1 METIIQGD
9 NKPIV
14 LEFDR
19 PCTNI
24 DQLSTVLYGSN
35 TIFRAWA
42 LGDATISGNTLS
54 LPFDQ
59 AESMKL
65 TGKFANLE
73 VKIVE
78 NGKIEFFETIT
89 LYVKARQDK
98 TMFGGV

>member
-24 DQLSTVLYGSN
+24 DQLSAILYGSN
-35 TIFRAWA
+35 KVFRVWS
-42 LGDATISGNTLS
+42 LGDAAVSGNTLS
-54 LPFDQ
+54 LPFNQ
-59 AESMKL
+59 AESMEL

-78 NGKIEFFETIT
+78 NGKIEFFETII
-89 LYVKARQDK
+89 LYVKERQDK